1 MAEAVRKRQRLGA
14 DERRQQLID
23 IGTRMFASRAYD
35 DVWVQEV
42 AKEAGVSRGLLYH
55 YFPDKRDFFA
65 AVLGQSTHQ
74 FDLRTDPASD
84 LPPFERLRAG
94 LDAYIA
100 YAADSPDRY
109 RAIHRSVTT
118 ADPELRAIVEHN
130 IQRQEERLL
139 SAMEFD
145 PKYDA
150 ILGLAVRGWVSAV
163 IACCL
168 DWLDNASVSAE
179 ELRELLAVALISTV
193 QAILV
198 PPA

>member
-14 DERRQQLID
+14 DQRRQQLID

-74 FDLRTDPASD
+74 FDLRTDPDSD

-100 YAADSPDRY
+100 YAAESPDRY
-109 RAIHRSVTT
+109 RAIHRSVTI
-118 ADPELRAIVEHN
+118 ADADLRAIVEHN
-130 IQRQEERLL
+130 IKRQEERLL
-139 SAMEFD
+139 AAVEFD
-145 PKYDA
+145 PKHDA
-150 ILGLAVRGWVSAV
+150 IMRLAVHGWVAAV

-179 ELRELLAVALISTV
+179 ELRELLATGLISTLQSV
-193 QAILV
+193 LAR
-198 PPA
+198 

>member
-23 IGTRMFASRAYD
+23 IGTRMFASRSYD
-35 DVWVQEV
+35 DVWVQQV

-74 FDLRTDPASD
+74 FDLRTDPGAE
-84 LPPFERLRAG
+84 LPLFDRLRAG

-109 RAIHRSVTT
+109 RAIHRSVTI
-118 ADPELRAIVEHN
+118 ADPDLRAIVEHN
-130 IQRQEERLL
+130 IQRQEARLL
-139 SAMEFD
+139 AAMEFD
-145 PKYDA
+145 PKHDA
-150 ILGLAVRGWVSAV
+150 ILRLAVRGWVAAV

-179 ELRELLAVALISTV
+179 ELRELLATALISTV
-193 QAILV
+193 QSILTR
-198 PPA
+198 